1 MVITSA
7 DAALAMAEA
16 DLLYSAEDIT
26 VTLDK
31 MAAEITAKLAD
42 KNPLVLCVM
51 TGGVILTGHL
61 LTRLAFPLEQDY
73 LHATRYRGAT
83 SGSKTITWL
92 HKPDTSLAE
101 RHVLLV
107 DDILD
112 EGYTLRE
119 ITHWCREQG
128 AASVNVA
135 VLADKQHARR
145 VDGVRRDFS
154 ALELPD
160 RYVFGFGM
168 DYKEYWR
175 NANGIYAVKG
185 L

>member
-1 MVITSA
+1 MGITLEEA
-7 DAALAMAEA
+7 QRVMAEA
-16 DLLYSAEDIT
+16 DQLYSGVEIAAA
-26 VTLDK
+26 LDV
-31 MAAEITAKLAD
+31 MAAEITAALAD

-51 TGGVILTGHL
+51 NGGVITAGHL

-83 SGSKTITWL
+83 SGGKTITWL
-92 HKPDTSLAE
+92 HEPETPLQG

-119 ITHWCREQG
+119 VARWCREQG
-128 AASVNVA
+128 AAAVYVA
-135 VLADKQHARR
+135 ALADKIHDRR
-145 VDGVRRDFS
+145 VEGIRCDFS
-154 ALELPD
+154 ALPLVD

>member
-1 MVITSA
+1 
-7 DAALAMAEA
+7 MAEA
-16 DLLYSAEDIT
+16 DLLYSAEE
-26 VTLDK
+26 VASALDVL
-31 MAAEITAKLAD
+31 ATEITAALGD
-42 KNPLVLCVM
+42 KNPLLLCVM
-51 TGGVILTGHL
+51 NGGVIVTGHL
-61 LTRLAFPLEQDY
+61 MTRLDFPLEQDY

-83 SGSKTITWL
+83 SGSHTITWL
-92 HKPDTSLAE
+92 HKPDISLE
-101 RHVLLV
+101 GRHVLLV

-119 ITHWCREQG
+119 ISRWCQIQG
-128 AASVNVA
+128 AASVHVA
-135 VLADKQHARR
+135 VLADKQHDRR
-145 VDGVRRDFS
+145 VEDVVCDFS
-154 ALELPD
+154 ALHLVD

>member
-1 MVITSA
+1 MGITPEE
-7 DAALAMAEA
+7 AARAMAEA
-16 DLLYSAEDIT
+16 DLLHSAEE
-26 VTLDK
+26 VAAMLDL
-31 MAAEITAKLAD
+31 MAAEITAKLGN
-42 KNPLVLCVM
+42 KNPLVLCIM
-51 TGGVILTGHL
+51 TGGVIVTGHL
-61 LTRLAFPLEQDY
+61 LTRLNFPLEQDY

-92 HKPDTSLAE
+92 HKPEVSLQG

-119 ITHWCREQG
+119 IAHWCQEQG
-128 AASVNVA
+128 AASVNIA
-135 VLADKQHARR
+135 VLADKQHERR
-145 VDGVRRDFS
+145 VDGIKRDFS
-154 ALELPD
+154 AIELLD

-175 NANGIYAVKG
+175 NANGIYAVRG

>member
-1 MVITSA
+1 MVTTA
-7 DAALAMAEA
+7 TDAARAMAEA
-16 DLLYSAEDIT
+16 DLLYSAEDIAL
-26 VTLDK
+26 TLDK

-92 HKPDTSLAE
+92 HKPETSLAG

-128 AASVNVA
+128 AASVHVA